1 MNSSEDTLQFI
12 PCPSNVIVPLESLL
26 HQKKISRLTYDKVL
40 IVKKYIERKYNLI
53 KIKKLEDTI
62 IKEKLKALN
71 FPEKEK
77 QEIQK
82 EIQMK
87 EKQRIIKIR
96 EKMSI
101 FDYESLNIIGRGAF
115 GEVHICRNKKTGE
128 IVAIKKIKKEVLFQK
143 NQIRHTRDEQDFLSK
158 IKSPW
163 IVELKASFQQ
173 GDFLYLIMEYLPG
186 GDFMGLL
193 IEKDVLTEEQA
204 RFYVC
209 ELILAIESVHKL
221 NCIHRDIKPDNI
233 LIDKNGHIKLSDFGL
248 SKVPDSLSKED
259 FVNENASKNGHSRN
273 FSCVGTAYYVAPEVL
288 EKKGYNEEIDWWSL
302 GVIFY
307 EMLVGYAPFYSNKTP
322 DICYKILHYQK
333 YLQFPEHVHI
343 SNTAK
348 DLITKLLTNSST
360 RLGKKGA
367 DEIKAHPFF
376 HGINWKKIRDI
387 KPPFIPKLKNDY
399 DTSYFEQYQPQESFY
414 PDPNTIRRKD
424 PEFIGYT
431 YKGEEDSLDL
441 IQMIEMIKEKQMEA
455 LQKQKEEKKVISELD
470 DTNINNNNINEIFR
484 KQQEPKKEEH
494 KLKKIIIPLKTENN
508 KTNDENN
515 KSEKSH
521 KSRSII
527 KDSLRS
533 MKKSISSK
541 FIKAFSRS
549 PSKSR
554 AKQSKK

>member
-1 MNSSEDTLQFI
+1 M
-12 PCPSNVIVPLESLL
+12 
-26 HQKKISRLTYDKVL
+26 
-40 IVKKYIERKYNLI
+40 LI
-53 KIKKLEDTI
+53 KI
-62 IKEKLKALN
+62 
-71 FPEKEK
+71 
-77 QEIQK
+77 
-82 EIQMK
+82 
-87 EKQRIIKIR
+87 
-96 EKMSI
+96 
-101 FDYESLNIIGRGAF
+101 
-115 GEVHICRNKKTGE
+115 
-128 IVAIKKIKKEVLFQK
+128 
-143 NQIRHTRDEQDFLSK
+143 
-158 IKSPW
+158 
-163 IVELKASFQQ
+163 SF
-173 GDFLYLIMEYLPG
+173 F
-186 GDFMGLL
+186 
-193 IEKDVLTEEQA
+193 
-204 RFYVC
+204 
-209 ELILAIESVHKL
+209 
-221 NCIHRDIKPDNI
+221 
-233 LIDKNGHIKLSDFGL
+233 
-248 SKVPDSLSKED
+248 
-259 FVNENASKNGHSRN
+259 
-273 FSCVGTAYYVAPEVL
+273 
-288 EKKGYNEEIDWWSL
+288 
-302 GVIFY
+302 
-307 EMLVGYAPFYSNKTP
+307 
-322 DICYKILHYQK
+322 KILHYQK
-333 YLQFPEHVHI
+333 YFQFPEHVHI

-441 IQMIEMIKEKQMEA
+441 IQIIEMIKEKQMEA

-470 DTNINNNNINEIFR
+470 DPNINNNNINVIL
-484 KQQEPKKEEH
+484 QEPKKEEH